1 MSDTPRTDAY
11 LIESDPT
18 RKHIVGAA
26 FARDLKRELA
36 AAKAEVEA
44 LRAALNTMLDY
55 YGEDEHNKATHDAA
69 RAALAK
75 EKS

>member
-26 FARDLKRELA
+26 FARDLERELA

-44 LRAALNTMLDY
+44 LRA
-55 YGEDEHNKATHDAA
+55 DAERYRYLRLIA
-69 RAALAK
+69 
-75 EKS
+75 STPTC